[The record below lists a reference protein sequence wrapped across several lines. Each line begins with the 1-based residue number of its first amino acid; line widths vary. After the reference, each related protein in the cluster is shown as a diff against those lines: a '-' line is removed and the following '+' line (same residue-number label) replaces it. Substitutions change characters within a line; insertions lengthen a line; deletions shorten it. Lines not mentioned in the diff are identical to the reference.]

1 MLYFDTSAL
10 FPYYRPEACSNK
22 VQKLLR
28 DPKSPICISPLVEVE
43 FASVIARLR
52 RMKELDEASAVAIQ
66 SALDEDTTNGC
77 FERTLVSVEAFHL
90 AREWLLSRKS
100 ALRTL
105 DALHLACA
113 SLANAKLITADETLM
128 KAAQRFGVP
137 AMLIQP

>member
-28 DPKSPICISPLVEVE
+28 DPKTRACISPLVEVE
-43 FASVIARLR
+43 FASVLSRLR
-52 RMKELDEASAVAIQ
+52 RMKELDEASALAIQ
-66 SALDEDTTNGC
+66 AALEEDAANGC
-77 FERTLVSVEAFHL
+77 FERALVSLEAFHL

-105 DALHLACA
+105 DALHLAAA
-113 SLANAKLITADETLM
+113 SLANAKLVTADETLM
-128 KAAQRFGVP
+128 KAAQRFGIP
-137 AMLIQP
+137 SMLIRA